1 MMNDECL
8 EDDLDFFVAL
18 DLSATESR
26 AVESSSRISPTT
38 TRGKRRVGV
47 PKQRVGT
54 FGEPSQGTR
63 GSRSRHYMAMEGPRR
78 FILAP
83 TIGQRSKREI

>member
-1 MMNDECL
+1 
-8 EDDLDFFVAL
+8 VAL

-26 AVESSSRISPTT
+26 AVESSSRISPAT
-38 TRGKRRVGV
+38 TRGKRRVGM

-63 GSRSRHYMAMEGPRR
+63 GSRRRHCVGMEGPRR

-83 TIGQRSKREI
+83 TTIRHSKREI